1 MPLKDFSII
10 EVILIS
16 PKLTPDEI
24 KIYQHCKV
32 ISYYQDSTHSHFI
45 IQGALLPKILTKEA
59 VIFSHS
65 PANLNWCM
73 NRMQNQKT
81 YHQSKSIVEE
91 IEELIDFMEI
101 PLEQTELLLE
111 KIKFHRKNLISSGS

>member
-1 MPLKDFSII
+1 
-10 EVILIS
+10 
-16 PKLTPDEI
+16 
-24 KIYQHCKV
+24 
-32 ISYYQDSTHSHFI
+32 
-45 IQGALLPKILTKEA
+45 
-59 VIFSHS
+59 
-65 PANLNWCM
+65 M